1 MFTGLRQLWCSLPL
15 LPVRTEVSAFSA
27 ASVADSGSS
36 GLAMTNP
43 TDLKSAGHSA
53 VPSAVQM
60 VAGVL
65 KNTPKRSAINLIAQ
79 QHTQNWIDS

>member
-15 LPVRTEVSAFSA
+15 LPVRCDLRKYR
-27 ASVADSGSS
+27 DSGSS
-36 GLAMTNP
+36 GLAMTKP